1 MKHFIIPF
9 FLLLAFSSQG
19 QNFGVIMVK
28 AYKNT
33 TLNLDDNIEVDSI
46 TVKVVHRKTQA
57 ERTIVFYKGQQ
68 RRPLFKPGVYTL
80 TCSVEGEKD
89 WVIKRVRVKADA
101 FAFVGLLYEPEGKLS
116 SSEKQK
122 RNEQGFTYER

>member
-46 TVKVVHRKTQA
+46 TVRVVHRKTQA

-89 WVIKRVRVKADA
+89 WVIKRVRLKADA

-116 SSEKQK
+116 SSQKQK